1 MASWIPYFLA
11 VSPTWKLKAITEVKR
26 ILSKYSPAEDSS
38 SLLSRLSTI
47 PPEAWEEEMPI
58 LDLCLR
64 ETIRIIFSSV
74 LLRRN
79 VGTSPGVH
87 VQGKQVDCGGFLV
100 YLPTEAHH
108 NPDIFPEPFEYV
120 HSTGTNKFLI
130 ISVDLTQDAT
140 LEAMVRHR
148 PRLS

>member
-38 SLLSRLSTI
+38 LLLSRLSTI

-64 ETIRIIFSSV
+64 ETIRLIFSSV

-108 NPDIFPEPFEYV
+108 NPDVFPEPFEYV
-120 HSTGTNKFLI
+120 YSNSGSIGPIRFLL
-130 ISVDLTQDAT
+130 SV
-140 LEAMVRHR
+140 
-148 PRLS
+148 